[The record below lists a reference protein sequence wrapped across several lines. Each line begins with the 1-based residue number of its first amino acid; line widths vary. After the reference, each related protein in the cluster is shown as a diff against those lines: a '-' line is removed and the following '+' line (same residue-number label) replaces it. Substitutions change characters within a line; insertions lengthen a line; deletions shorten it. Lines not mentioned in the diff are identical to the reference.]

1 MKRKFN
7 GLLTLLLGL
16 VVQISFA
23 QERTYSGVVSDQSGS
38 LPGVSVYVEG
48 STGGTETDFDGM
60 YQIKGE
66 PGDKV
71 EFSFVGM
78 QKVSIVLGEQTSVN
92 VTMTSDNLLSE
103 VIVVGYGNSTKAA
116 FTGSAKEVKAEQLES
131 KNVTN
136 ISQALQGEVS
146 GVQVINN
153 SGQPGSTSTI
163 RIRGFGSVNGNRNP
177 LYVVDGVP
185 FFGSLNSINPNDIA
199 STTVLKDA
207 SATAIYGSR
216 GSNGVI
222 LITTKSGKA
231 GESTIEVDVK
241 SGMNYSLLARHDVIR
256 SPEEYIELSWEGV
269 KNYGAASGA
278 SDPIAFANANL
289 FGGAGSTI
297 ASKYNLWNVADDQLI
312 DPTTGKVAAGV
323 TRKYDPENWQDY
335 GFQNSIRNE
344 ANLSMRGGN
353 DKTRYSSSF
362 GYLKDVGYIINSE
375 FERYSARLNLDS
387 EVKSWFDTS
396 ANVAYT
402 YSESLTNGQSS
413 DSGSIFWFVDNLPS
427 IYPLFTRDADGNKL
441 PIERQGYGDYEYDY
455 GIGRGFGALTNSIA
469 DATYNRRGTKAHE
482 LNATFSG
489 KITFTEGLTFTT
501 VFGSQYRQANFSSV
515 RNKFYGSAEGT
526 TGAINKTNSEFFT
539 YNIQNLLRYSFTLN
553 DKHNFNIL
561 AAQESTS
568 YQRRRLFAGAT
579 RMVDDNVELDELSNF
594 VTKIPSQTGSDLIEN
609 KLISYF
615 GQLNYNFDNKYYL
628 SGSIRR
634 DGSSRFVNDKWGT
647 FGSVGATWIM
657 SKEDFMSNVDFVN
670 FLKLQA
676 SWGVTGDQDGVGF
689 YPGYNGFDIANN
701 NGLALLLR
709 ANANPDLTWETADQF
724 STSLDATLGNFVDVT
739 LEYYSKNT
747 NNLIFERRDA
757 ISTGNAISLVN
768 DGVLSNKGFEFDLN
782 FHLVKKENFNLD
794 FGINGA
800 TLNNEIK
807 EMPFDPATDSPKV
820 IDIAGRYGRSEGSS
834 LFDYYLREWAGVDP
848 SDGRAMWFQYFDDKN
863 ANGILDGGD
872 SSISNMEEYLF
883 ENPSASVEK
892 QTTKVYANSTQKYVG
907 KSSIADVQGAFRL
920 TGNWGNFDFATL
932 FVYSLGGYSYDGAY
946 ANFMDN
952 DAVGANN
959 WHEDIKNRWQQP
971 GDVTDVPRLSGGFD
985 TNVASGSTR
994 FLTAKNY
1001 LGLNNARIGYSIPAK
1016 LADKIGVEGININVS
1031 GDNLFFL
1038 SERNGYNPSSTET
1051 GDIGI
1056 YAYAPLSTFTFGLK
1070 VKF

>member
-1 MKRKFN
+1 
-7 GLLTLLLGL
+7 
-16 VVQISFA
+16 VQISFA
-23 QERTYSGVVSDQSGS
+23 QERTYSGVVSDESGS

-60 YQIKGE
+60 YQISGE

-78 QKVSIVLGEQTSVN
+78 KKVTVVLGDQMSVN
-92 VTMTSDNLLSE
+92 VSMTSENLLTE

-116 FTGSAKEVKAEQLES
+116 FTGSAKEIKAEQLDS

-136 ISQALQGEVS
+136 VSQALQGEVA

-153 SGQPGSTSTI
+153 SGQPGSVSTV
-163 RIRGFGSVNGNRNP
+163 RIRGFGSVNGNRDP

-222 LITTKSGKA
+222 LITTKSGKS

-241 SGMNYSLLARHDVIR
+241 TGMNYSLLPRHEVLR
-256 SPEEYIELSWEGV
+256 SAEEYIELSWEGV
-269 KNYGAASGA
+269 KNYGAASGS
-278 SDPIAFANANL
+278 SDPAAFANANL
-289 FGGAGSTI
+289 FGGAGSSI
-297 ASKYNLWNVADDQLI
+297 SSNYNLWNAADDQLI
-312 DPTTGKVAAGV
+312 DPNTGKVAAGV
-323 TRKYDPENWQDY
+323 TRKYDPENWADY

-362 GYLKDVGYIINSE
+362 GYLNDVGYIINSE
-375 FERYSARLNLDS
+375 FTRYSARLNVDS
-387 EVKSWFDTS
+387 EVKSWFSTT
-396 ANVAYT
+396 ANMAYT
-402 YSESLTNGQSS
+402 YAENLSNGQSS
-413 DSGSIFWFVDNLPS
+413 DSGSIFWFADNLPS

-441 PIERQGYGDYEYDY
+441 PISRQGYGDYEYDY
-455 GIGRGFGALTNSIA
+455 GVGRGFGALTNSIA
-469 DATYNRRGTKAHE
+469 DATYNRRGYKRHE
-482 LNATFSG
+482 LNSNFSG

-501 VFGSQYRQANFSSV
+501 RVGAQYQQNNFSSV
-515 RNKFYGSAEGT
+515 RNKFYGSAAGQ
-526 TGAINKTNSEFFT
+526 TGAINKTNTESFSL
-539 YNIQNLLRYSFTLN
+539 NVQNLLRYSFTLN
-553 DKHNFNIL
+553 EVHNFNIL
-561 AAQESTS
+561 AAQESNSTDI
-568 YQRRRLFAGAT
+568 RELFAGAT

-594 VTKIPSQTGSDLIEN
+594 VTKIPSQTGSTLFEN
-609 KLISYF
+609 SLISYF
-615 GQLNYNFDNKYYL
+615 GQVNYNYDNKYYL
-628 SGSIRR
+628 SGSLRR

-657 SKEDFMSNVDFVN
+657 SKENFMSNVDFVD

-676 SWGVTGDQDGVGF
+676 SWGVTGDQAGVGR

-701 NGLALLLR
+701 NGLALILR
-709 ANANPDLTWETADQF
+709 PNANPDLTWETADQF
-724 STSLDATLGNFVDVT
+724 STSIDATLGNFVDVN
-739 LEYYSKNT
+739 LQYYSKTT

-757 ISTGNAISLVN
+757 ISTGNAISQVN

-794 FGINGA
+794 FGINGT
-800 TLNNEIK
+800 TLNNKIT
-807 EMPFDPATDSPKV
+807 EMPFDPATDSNKV
-820 IDIAGRYGRSEGSS
+820 IDIAGLYGRSEGNS
-834 LFDYYLREWAGVDP
+834 LFDFYMREWAGVDP
-848 SDGRAMWFQYFDDKN
+848 SDGRAMWYQYFDDKN

-883 ENPSASVEK
+883 NNPDASVEQ
-892 QTTKVYANSTQKYVG
+892 QTTKAYSNATQKYVG
-907 KSSIADVQGAFRL
+907 KSAIADVQGAFRL
-920 TGNWGNFDFATL
+920 SGNWGNFDFGTL

-959 WHEDIKNRWQQP
+959 WHVDIRDRWQQP
-971 GDVTDVPRLSGGFD
+971 GDVTNVPRLSGGYD
-985 TNVASGSTR
+985 TNVASASTR

-1038 SERNGYNPSSTET
+1038 SERKGFNPSASET
-1051 GDIGI
+1051 GGTSI
-1056 YAYAPLSTFTFGLK
+1056 YAYSPLSTFTFGLK

>member
-1 MKRKFN
+1 
-7 GLLTLLLGL
+7 
-16 VVQISFA
+16 
-23 QERTYSGVVSDQSGS
+23 
-38 LPGVSVYVEG
+38 
-48 STGGTETDFDGM
+48 M
-60 YQIKGE
+60 YQISGE

-78 QKVSIVLGEQTSVN
+78 EKVTVVLGEQTSVN
-92 VTMTSDNLLSE
+92 VTMKSENLLSE

-116 FTGSAKEVKAEQLES
+116 FTGSAKEIKAEELEA

-136 ISQALQGEVS
+136 VSQALQGEVA
-146 GVQVINN
+146 GVQVVNT
-153 SGQPGSTSTI
+153 SGQPGTEATV
-163 RIRGFGSVNGNRNP
+163 RIRGFGSVNGNRDP

-216 GSNGVI
+216 GSNGVV
-222 LITTKSGKA
+222 LITTKSGKS

-241 SGMNYSLLARHDVIR
+241 SGMNYSLLPRHEVIR

-278 SDPIAFANANL
+278 SDPVAFANANL
-289 FGGAGSTI
+289 FGGSGSSI
-297 ASKYNLWNVADDQLI
+297 SPNYNMWNASADQLI
-312 DPTTGKVAAGV
+312 DPSTGKIAAGV
-323 TRKYDPENWQDY
+323 TRKYDPENWADY

-353 DKTRYSSSF
+353 DKTRYASSF

-375 FERYSARLNLDS
+375 FERYAARLNLDS
-387 EVKSWFDTS
+387 EVKSWFNTS

-402 YSESLTNGQSS
+402 YTENLTNGQST

-441 PIERQGYGDYEYDY
+441 PIAKQGYGDYEYDY
-455 GIGRGFGALTNSIA
+455 GVGRGFGALTNSIA
-469 DATYNRRGTKAHE
+469 DATYDRRGEKRHE
-482 LNATFSG
+482 INTNFSA
-489 KITFTEGLTFTT
+489 KITFTEGLTFTSNFAT
-501 VFGSQYRQANFSSV
+501 QYQQNNFSDV
-515 RNKFYGSAEGT
+515 NNKFYGSAAGT
-526 TGAINKTNSEFFT
+526 TGSIFKQNRETFT
-539 YNIQNLLRYSFTLN
+539 YNIQNLLRYTFTLN

-568 YQRRRLFAGAT
+568 YTRRWLEAQAT
-579 RMVDDNVELDELSNF
+579 RMIDDDVELDEISNF
-594 VTKIPSQTGSDLIEN
+594 VIRIPSGTDSFKVEN
-609 KLISYF
+609 SLISYF
-615 GQLNYNFDNKYYL
+615 GQLNYNFDNKYYF
-628 SGSIRR
+628 SGSLRR

-647 FGSVGATWIM
+647 FGSLGATWIM

-689 YPGYNGFDIANN
+689 YPGYNGFDVANN

-709 ANANPDLTWETADQF
+709 PNANPDLTWETANQF
-724 STSLDATLGNFVDVT
+724 STGVDATLGNFVDVN
-739 LEYYSKNT
+739 LQYYSKLT

-768 DGVLSNKGFEFDLN
+768 DGVLSNSGFEFDLN
-782 FHLVKKENFNLD
+782 FHLVKKDNFKLD
-794 FGINGA
+794 FGINGT
-800 TLNNEIK
+800 TLKNEIK

-820 IDIAGRYGRSEGSS
+820 IDIDGNFGRSEGSS

-848 SDGRAMWFQYFDDKN
+848 ADGRAMWFEYFDDVN
-863 ANGILDGGD
+863 GNGILDGGD

-883 ENPSASVEK
+883 ENPDASIAK
-892 QTTKVYANSTQKYVG
+892 QTTKAYSSATQKYVG
-907 KSSIADVQGAFRL
+907 KSAIADVQGAFRL
-920 TGNWGNFDFATL
+920 SGNWGNFNFRTL
-932 FVYSLGGYSYDGAY
+932 FVYSLGGYGYDGAY

-959 WHEDIKNRWQQP
+959 WHVDIRDRWQQP
-971 GDVTDVPRLSGGFD
+971 GDVTNVPRISGNFD
-985 TNVASGSTR
+985 TNVASASTR

-1001 LGLNNARIGYSIPAK
+1001 LGLNNAQIGYSIPAK

-1038 SERNGYNPSSTET
+1038 SERKGFNPSASEN
-1051 GDIGI
+1051 GGSSI
-1056 YAYAPLSTFTFGLK
+1056 YAYSPLSTFTFGLK